1 MVSCLKS
8 LIPVVRWT
16 PFPFLPLHQVWE
28 VVHLT
33 TGIKDFKQ
41 DTMTEG
47 ATEGIIIMRGVSR
60 VDTQIA
66 ITTTITLITTITTRT
81 IRTGTRG
88 TTGMITETGTGIGTE
103 TGGTETRMITRNL
116 ASFGW
121 NGASAGMGTDV
132 FIHIPVDKGDAWGT

>member
-1 MVSCLKS
+1 M
-8 LIPVVRWT
+8 
-16 PFPFLPLHQVWE
+16 
-28 VVHLT
+28 
-33 TGIKDFKQ
+33 GIKDFKQ

-47 ATEGIIIMRGVSR
+47 ATEGIIIMRAVSS
-60 VDTQIA
+60 VV
-66 ITTTITLITTITTRT
+66 TLIATITTRT
-81 IRTGTRG
+81 IRTGTRGTTGMITETG

-132 FIHIPVDKGDAWGT
+132 FIHIPVDKGDAWGTNLTVKL